1 MLDKMTRY
9 FNAKYLLY
17 FVLISL
23 IIANS
28 KLAEGKEEADSDIT
42 VIGTGIVINENEAAA
57 RKEAISDAQAKGM
70 EEYLERS
77 LGRQGMIN
85 NFQAIINEIIPNY
98 DDFIEKIN
106 YLTENRYKNRYKI
119 LASIKINE
127 KLMEERLKDLG
138 IIIMEGLPIRLLFLV
153 SQKIPPEED
162 VIYWWSDPILN
173 NQLSTTELIL
183 HRLFQERGLRPVNRL
198 SSVPE
203 DYSDE
208 IRKLY
213 LTDEDIVTWGRLYAA
228 NAVIFGRVELT
239 DEGAVLAE
247 LSVMDVE
254 RNSVIGQH
262 SETLIPDEAV
272 ADVEENP
279 MDTLEKALN
288 NAINALIPNIVTA
301 FKDEE
306 LIKNNLRIR
315 LTGLDN
321 FKQLKV
327 FNEFLLNDVKGVE
340 SVIQTRIKGD
350 ILTVE
355 AEFTGKTELFI
366 SRIKESLKFPFPA
379 DVRVNEEGI
388 ITVELKKR
396 SLDDSP

>member
-321 FKQLKV
+321 FKQLEV